1 MVTEPRIRAAQWGLQ
16 WGYYSSSGEDCTFLG
31 TVLLLYLCTHLCVQK
46 KKRLH
51 DVLQVCLL
59 QPLLMKFPHEWPLSR
74 EMGLVILQ
82 NCMESNH
89 LGLSWWGGVNI
100 SNGREG
106 NLQSDLCH
114 RLWPASKTWRLCGN
128 SFLVMPM
135 RNDPV
140 HSLVELEDEKFQGGD
155 QLPKGS
161 TIKCVNLLL
170 ASDRYKV
177 ERVRNNEFII

>member
-1 MVTEPRIRAAQWGLQ
+1 
-16 WGYYSSSGEDCTFLG
+16 
-31 TVLLLYLCTHLCVQK
+31 
-46 KKRLH
+46 
-51 DVLQVCLL
+51 
-59 QPLLMKFPHEWPLSR
+59 
-74 EMGLVILQ
+74 
-82 NCMESNH
+82 
-89 LGLSWWGGVNI
+89 
-100 SNGREG
+100 
-106 NLQSDLCH
+106 
-114 RLWPASKTWRLCGN
+114 
-128 SFLVMPM
+128 MPM